1 MPFEIIRQD
10 LTLMN
15 VDAIVNS
22 ANHLPFIGGGVD
34 GAIHKA
40 AGPKL
45 IEARQHIGNI
55 PVGKAYLTD
64 GFFLPSRYVIH
75 TVGPVWEGG
84 TKHEETLLASC
95 YQSSLELALNHQ
107 FSSIAFPLISSG
119 VFGYP
124 KDQALNVAIHAIKQ
138 FLNNHDLM
146 VYLVV
151 YDETSFEL
159 SKERMSKVMSYI
171 QRNYVDEERVNHRQL
186 RQMEKSRIVTSDII
200 SSNENYSIDRI
211 LEFELEKTFSESLLS
226 IIDRKHLTDVAV
238 YRKANIDKRHF
249 SKIRSNTHYHPSKYT
264 ALALCLALEL
274 NLDQTKDLIGKAGY
288 ALSKSNLFD
297 VIVEFHIKNAIYDIY
312 EINQVLFKYKQ
323 KLIAEVE

>member
-34 GAIHKA
+34 GAIHNV

-45 IEARQHIGNI
+45 IEARQHIGKI
-55 PVGKAYLTD
+55 PVGKAMITD

-95 YQSSLELALNHQ
+95 YRSSLELALNHQ
-107 FSSIAFPLISSG
+107 LSSIAFPLISSG

-124 KDQALNVAIHAIKQ
+124 KDQALNVAIHTIKQ
-138 FLNNHDLM
+138 FLSDHDLM

-159 SKERMSKVMSYI
+159 SKERMNKVMSYI
-171 QRNYVDEERVNHRQL
+171 QRNYVDEERVNHRQ
-186 RQMEKSRIVTSDII
+186 
-200 SSNENYSIDRI
+200 
-211 LEFELEKTFSESLLS
+211 
-226 IIDRKHLTDVAV
+226 
-238 YRKANIDKRHF
+238 
-249 SKIRSNTHYHPSKYT
+249 
-264 ALALCLALEL
+264 
-274 NLDQTKDLIGKAGY
+274 
-288 ALSKSNLFD
+288 
-297 VIVEFHIKNAIYDIY
+297 
-312 EINQVLFKYKQ
+312 
-323 KLIAEVE
+323 